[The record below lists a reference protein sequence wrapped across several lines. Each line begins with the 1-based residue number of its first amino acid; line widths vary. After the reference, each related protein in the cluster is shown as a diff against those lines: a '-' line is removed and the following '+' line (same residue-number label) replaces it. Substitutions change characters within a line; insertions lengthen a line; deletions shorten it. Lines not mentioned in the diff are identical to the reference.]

1 MRTAVFAGTF
11 DPFTYGHLDVYTRAC
26 RLFDRVIIAVADSVS
41 KSSMFSLEDRIG
53 IVRLSV
59 PKDAEI
65 MRFSGL
71 LTDFMAKESA
81 EFIVRGVRNSLDY
94 IYEAE
99 LEKAY
104 KAITPSVECV
114 YIFSSASFIS
124 GSYVREMI
132 MLGASLTGLVHPDA
146 ANLIK
151 SLKIKSN
158 KT

>member
-1 MRTAVFAGTF
+1 MKTAVFAGTF
-11 DPFTYGHLDVYTRAC
+11 DPFTNGHLDVYKRAC

-41 KSSMFSLEDRIG
+41 KSSMFSLENRIE

-59 PKDAEI
+59 PKNAEI
-65 MRFSGL
+65 MSFSGL
-71 LTDFMAKESA
+71 LTDFMAKNNA

-132 MLGASLTGLVHPDA
+132 MLGANLTGLVHSDA
-146 ANLIK
+146 ARLIK
-151 SLKIKSN
+151 NVSKK
-158 KT
+158 